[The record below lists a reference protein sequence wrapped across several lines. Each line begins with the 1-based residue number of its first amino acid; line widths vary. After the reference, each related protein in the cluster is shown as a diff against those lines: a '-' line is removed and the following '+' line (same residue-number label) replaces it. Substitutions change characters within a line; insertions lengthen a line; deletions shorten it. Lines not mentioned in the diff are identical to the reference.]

1 MKGNYFLETSGE
13 KFQDVRASGICLRC
27 YSNKHRAAMCKL
39 FTRPTPTL
47 CKKCHYLF
55 HPTGFCPNYTSENR
69 SRGPSANRSLSKT
82 RKWPSKQSGPR
93 LPVTTSQATSFD
105 PIIEEWEGENDFHYF
120 DLPILVS
127 DSESESD
134 NDSDSEV
141 ITVPTFTASSA
152 TKAKSAARAKYRFPS
167 KDPSDNVVK
176 DTRTDEEKVSG
187 ILRLWCQLLTDDEKK
202 SLELNRGTRL
212 ESYHSIAVR
221 ITYTQKYH
229 RLRDKVL
236 QNNR

>member
-1 MKGNYFLETSGE
+1 M
-13 KFQDVRASGICLRC
+13 Q
-27 YSNKHRAAMCKL
+27 
-39 FTRPTPTL
+39 
-47 CKKCHYLF
+47 
-55 HPTGFCPNYTSENR
+55 
-69 SRGPSANRSLSKT
+69 
-82 RKWPSKQSGPR
+82 Q
-93 LPVTTSQATSFD
+93 TTSQATSFD

-176 DTRTDEEKVSG
+176 DTCTDEEKVSE

-202 SLELNRGTRL
+202 VWNSIAERN
-212 ESYHSIAVR
+212 HSIAVR
-221 ITYTQKYH
+221 ITHTQKYH
-229 RLRDKVL
+229 RFRDKVL